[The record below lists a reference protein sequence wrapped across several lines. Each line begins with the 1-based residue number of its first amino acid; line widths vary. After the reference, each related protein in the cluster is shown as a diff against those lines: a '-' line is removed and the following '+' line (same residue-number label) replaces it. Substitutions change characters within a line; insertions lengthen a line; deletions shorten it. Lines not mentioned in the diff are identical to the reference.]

1 MLDSF
6 FNILDLYNLI
16 FGFYFYYFYLCSS
29 YVFFHFLIILCSI
42 GRSSLRSKK
51 PLDVKKIWNRKNDY
65 SLVCRKYLLKIQDKC
80 LILKSDQG
88 FNFLSVEKIP
98 VRWYLKFDSGFFR
111 ETDNHIFPFSWIMQ
125 KEEVLRKV
133 IVKKQSWFAVM
144 IRSNLFAIILNI
156 LFIGMFLCINLAV
169 IEFQMKIQLN
179 RIYPISSKN
188 WLEQHFKTG

>member
-42 GRSSLRSKK
+42 RRSSLRSKK

-111 ETDNHIFPFSWIMQ
+111 EIDNHIFPFSWIMQ
-125 KEEVLRKV
+125 KKEVLRKV

>member
-16 FGFYFYYFYLCSS
+16 FGFYFYYIYLCSS

-111 ETDNHIFPFSWIMQ
+111 EIDNHIFPFSWIMQ
-125 KEEVLRKV
+125 KKEVLRKV